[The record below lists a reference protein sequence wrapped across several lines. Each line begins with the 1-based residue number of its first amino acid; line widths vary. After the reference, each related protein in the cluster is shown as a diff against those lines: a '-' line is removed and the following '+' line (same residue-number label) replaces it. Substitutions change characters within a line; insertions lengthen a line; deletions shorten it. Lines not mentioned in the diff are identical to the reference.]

1 MEAIKKQRKR
11 STSGYI
17 LRMRLSN
24 IVSWWHVTNSTIP
37 STLSTTGEVFSCI
50 RIRIP
55 FHSNT

>member
-24 IVSWWHVTNSTIP
+24 IVSW
-37 STLSTTGEVFSCI
+37 
-50 RIRIP
+50 
-55 FHSNT
+55 